1 MKVSVA
7 YTDKNGVSRTYT
19 LKKSESAEALKNDYY
34 ELMRTYD
41 KRYVKIERIRAE
53 YGEALHLRI
62 TVYARSHYLTS
73 LFDKRPKVCESMS
86 VEVICYPGYPLKAVT
101 AKYDRNH
108 YLASPNVFK
117 SGIACIDR
125 WKPLKSSLL
134 TVVEKL
140 VMDIAAL
147 TGDPAVDISQRAVVV
162 CCADNGVVREGVTQ
176 TGQEVTARMA
186 AEMVKMGSSVC
197 RMARTAHADVIPVDL
212 GMVRRVEGVL
222 DRHVMDGTE
231 DMARR
236 PAMTREQAMEAISAG
251 VDLVKDLKAQGYGLL
266 VSGEMGIGN
275 TTTSSALVA
284 ALLNLPAETVT
295 GRGAGLSDAGLHRK
309 IWAIERAITVHRPDP
324 KDPLDVLSKLGGL
337 DIAGMAGL
345 FIGGAIYGVPVVIDG
360 FISAVAALMAQ
371 RLCPG
376 ADVAMLPS
384 HCSDEPAAKRVL
396 MVLNKYPIIFA
407 NMRLGEGTGGVCLLP
422 LLDMALAVYGGNTTF
437 DAVGIDAYTP
447 QGGK

>member
-1 MKVSVA
+1 M
-7 YTDKNGVSRTYT
+7 
-19 LKKSESAEALKNDYY
+19 E
-34 ELMRTYD
+34 ELLT
-41 KRYVKIERIRAE
+41 KWQ
-53 YGEALHLRI
+53 
-62 TVYARSHYLTS
+62 TS
-73 LFDKRPKVCESMS
+73 LRRPNLEARAAAKRQWDSIAKPLGSLGALESM
-86 VEVICYPGYPLKAVT
+86 
-101 AKYDRNH
+101 
-108 YLASPNVFK
+108 
-117 SGIACIDR
+117 
-125 WKPLKSSLL
+125 
-134 TVVEKL
+134 

-147 TGDPAVDISQRAVVV
+147 TGNRDVDISRRAVVV
-162 CCADNGVVREGVTQ
+162 CCADNGVVKEGVTQ

-186 AEMVKMGSSVC
+186 GEMVKHNTSVC
-197 RMARTAHADVIPVDL
+197 RMAQAACADVIPVDL

-236 PAMTREQAMEAISAG
+236 PAMTREQALQAVSAG
-251 VDLVKDLKAQGYGLL
+251 VDLVKELKGKGYTLL

-284 ALLNLPAETVT
+284 AMLNLPAETVT

-309 IWAIERAITVHRPDP
+309 IWAIERAITVNRPDP

-337 DIAGMAGL
+337 DICGMAGL

-371 RLCPG
+371 KLCPG
-376 ADVAMLPS
+376 ADIAMLPS

-396 MVLNKYPIIFA
+396 TVLNKNPIIFA

-422 LLDMALAVYGGNTTF
+422 LLDMALAVYNGNSTF
-437 DAVGIDAYTP
+437 DAVGIAAYTP
-447 QGGK
+447 QGGEEC

>member
-1 MKVSVA
+1 MEELLQAWQNSLRKLDQA
-7 YTDKNGVSRTYT
+7 AR
-19 LKKSESAEALKNDYY
+19 EAAQRQWD
-34 ELMRTYD
+34 
-41 KRYVKIERIRAE
+41 
-53 YGEALHLRI
+53 
-62 TVYARSHYLTS
+62 S
-73 LFDKRPKVCESMS
+73 
-86 VEVICYPGYPLKAVT
+86 
-101 AKYDRNH
+101 
-108 YLASPNVFK
+108 
-117 SGIACIDR
+117 IA
-125 WKPLKSSLL
+125 KPLGSLGAL
-134 TVVEKL
+134 EKL

-147 TGDPAVDISQRAVVV
+147 TGDPVVDISKRAVVV

-197 RMARTAHADVIPVDL
+197 RMARTVHADVIPVDL

-236 PAMTREQAMEAISAG
+236 PAMTREQAMEAISVG

-284 ALLNLPAETVT
+284 AMLNLPAETVT
-295 GRGAGLSDAGLHRK
+295 GRGAGLSDSGLHRK
-309 IWAIERAITVHRPDP
+309 IWAIERAITVNKPDP

-337 DIAGMAGL
+337 DICGMIGL
-345 FIGGAIYGVPVVIDG
+345 FIGGAVHGVPVVIDG
-360 FISAVAALMAQ
+360 FISAVAAMMAQ
-371 RLCPG
+371 KLCPG
-376 ADVAMLPS
+376 ADIAMLPS
-384 HCSDEPAAKRVL
+384 HCSDEPAARRVL

-422 LLDMALAVYGGNTTF
+422 MLDMALAVYGGHATF

-447 QGGK
+447 QGGDKC

>member
-1 MKVSVA
+1 MEEQ
-7 YTDKNGVSRTYT
+7 
-19 LKKSESAEALKNDYY
+19 LKQWQNS
-34 ELMRTYD
+34 MC
-41 KRYVKIERIRAE
+41 
-53 YGEALHLRI
+53 
-62 TVYARSHYLTS
+62 
-73 LFDKRPKVCESMS
+73 RPNM
-86 VEVICYPGYPLKAVT
+86 AAWT
-101 AKYDRNH
+101 AAQRQWD
-108 YLASPNVFK
+108 S
-117 SGIACIDR
+117 IA
-125 WKPLKSSLL
+125 KPLRSLGAL
-134 TVVEKL
+134 EKMI
-140 VMDIAAL
+140 MDIAAL
-147 TGDPAVDISQRAVVV
+147 TGDPAVDISTRAVVV

-176 TGQEVTARMA
+176 IGQEVTARMA
-186 AEMVKMGSSVC
+186 GEMVNMRTSVC
-197 RMARTAHADVIPVDL
+197 KMAKAAHADVIPVDL
-212 GMVRRVEGVL
+212 GMARRVEGVM

-236 PAMTREQAMEAISAG
+236 PAMTREQALTAITVG
-251 VDLVKDLKAQGYGLL
+251 VDLVKELKEQGYTLL

-295 GRGAGLSDAGLHRK
+295 GRGAGLSDAGLQRK
-309 IWAIERAITVHRPDP
+309 IWAIERAITLHRPDP
-324 KDPLDVLSKLGGL
+324 KDPLEVLSKLGGL
-337 DIAGMAGL
+337 DICGMAGL
-345 FIGGAIYGVPVVIDG
+345 FIGGAVYGVPIVIDG

-396 MVLNKYPIIFA
+396 TVLNKYPIIYA

-422 LLDMALAVYGGNTTF
+422 MLDMALAVYGGHSTF

>member
-1 MKVSVA
+1 MEERLQVWQNSLRKPDA
-7 YTDKNGVSRTYT
+7 AAR
-19 LKKSESAEALKNDYY
+19 EAAQRQWD
-34 ELMRTYD
+34 
-41 KRYVKIERIRAE
+41 
-53 YGEALHLRI
+53 
-62 TVYARSHYLTS
+62 S
-73 LFDKRPKVCESMS
+73 
-86 VEVICYPGYPLKAVT
+86 
-101 AKYDRNH
+101 
-108 YLASPNVFK
+108 
-117 SGIACIDR
+117 IA
-125 WKPLKSSLL
+125 KPLGSLGAL
-134 TVVEKL
+134 EKL

-197 RMARTAHADVIPVDL
+197 RMAKTAHADVIPVDL

-222 DRHVMDGTE
+222 DRHVMDGT
-231 DMARR
+231 
-236 PAMTREQAMEAISAG
+236 
-251 VDLVKDLKAQGYGLL
+251 GLL

>member
-1 MKVSVA
+1 MEEVLYEWRNSLRKA
-7 YTDKNGVSRTYT
+7 D
-19 LKKSESAEALKNDYY
+19 EEAR
-34 ELMRTYD
+34 MAA
-41 KRYVKIERIRAE
+41 KRRWD
-53 YGEALHLRI
+53 
-62 TVYARSHYLTS
+62 S
-73 LFDKRPKVCESMS
+73 
-86 VEVICYPGYPLKAVT
+86 
-101 AKYDRNH
+101 
-108 YLASPNVFK
+108 
-117 SGIACIDR
+117 IA
-125 WKPLKSSLL
+125 KPLGSLGTL
-134 TVVEKL
+134 EKL
-140 VMDIAAL
+140 IIDMAAL
-147 TGDPAVDISQRAVVV
+147 TGSSDIDITKRTVVV

-186 AEMVKMGSSVC
+186 GEMVRMNSSVC
-197 RMARTAHADVIPVDL
+197 KMAKAAHCDVLPVDL

-236 PAMTREQAMEAISAG
+236 PAMTREQALQAISVG
-251 VDLVKDLKAQGYGLL
+251 VELVKDLKDKGYRLL

-284 ALLNLPAETVT
+284 AMLNLPAETVT

-309 IWAIERAITVHRPDP
+309 IWAIERAITVRRPDP

-337 DIAGMAGL
+337 DICGMTGL
-345 FIGGAIYGVPVVIDG
+345 FLGGAIYGVPVVIDG

-371 RLCPG
+371 KLCPG
-376 ADVAMLPS
+376 ADIAMIPS

-396 MVLNKYPIIFA
+396 TILNKNPIIYA

-422 LLDMALAVYGGNTTF
+422 LLDMALAVYGGNITF

-447 QGGK
+447 QGGDKC